1 MSLKAFHLV
10 FITLAI
16 ALSLWLGWWALG
28 EARGGNGGS
37 WWLLA
42 AGCLLA
48 ACGLVGYEVWFLR
61 KTREVSPW

>member
-16 ALSLWLGWWALG
+16 GLVLWLGWWALG
-28 EARGGNGGS
+28 AARGGAGGG

-42 AGCLLA
+42 AGCLLSALGLA
-48 ACGLVGYEVWFLR
+48 AYEVWFLR

>member
-16 ALSLWLGWWALG
+16 ALVLWLGWWALG
-28 EARGGNGGS
+28 AARAGAGGG

-42 AGCLLA
+42 GGCLLSA
-48 ACGLVGYEVWFLR
+48 GGLVAYEVWFLR